1 MSDFFY
7 LIAQQ
12 PINGVD
18 IMNDFIIVKKQDIG
32 NLKAIVKQAILDG
45 DVEDNKET
53 AMLFLVK
60 KANEMGI
67 EEKIKI

>member
-1 MSDFFY
+1 
-7 LIAQQ
+7 LRNWQ
-12 PINGVD
+12 PPITGLD
-18 IMNDFIIVKKQDIG
+18 IMNTFNIVKKEDIG

-45 DVEDNKET
+45 HVEDNKEI
-53 AMLFLVK
+53 AMLFLIK